1 MNIGRPKRVIEVE
14 PDQAPIPET
23 LPDPGVPVEPIPET
37 EPAAPSPAQPS
48 R

>member
-14 PDQAPIPET
+14 PTSLPLPEVVPAPEPA
-23 LPDPGVPVEPIPET
+23 PVEPVPA
-37 EPAAPSPAQPS
+37 EPG

>member
-14 PDQAPIPET
+14 HEQVPVPET
-23 LPDPGVPVEPIPET
+23 LPDPTVPAEPLPAPD
-37 EPAAPSPAQPS
+37 PAAPVPAEPS